1 MSTEW
6 PIPKFH
12 FEIIIDGSKAYFTEV
27 SGLDMESQ
35 PIEYRKGNSPQF
47 STIKMPGMHK
57 YNNITLKRG
66 IFKNDNKLWDWFN
79 NIKMNI
85 VNKKTIIITLLDE
98 TKKPVMTWTLSNAWP
113 TKIQATDMK
122 ADGNEV
128 AVESIEIAHEGLAIA
143 TG

>member
-6 PIPKFH
+6 LIPEFH

-35 PIEYRKGNSPQF
+35 PIEYRKGNSPEF
-47 STIKMPGMHK
+47 FTIKMPGMHK
-57 YNNITLKRG
+57 FGNVTLKRG
-66 IFKNDNKLWDWFN
+66 VFKSDTKFFDWFN
-79 NIKMNI
+79 EIKTNTI
-85 VNKKTIIITLLDE
+85 KRKTVIINLLNE
-98 TKKPVMTWTLSNAWP
+98 TKNPVMTWTLSNAWP

>member
-6 PIPKFH
+6 PTAKFS
-12 FEIIIDGSKAYFTEV
+12 FEIIIDGYKAHFTEV

-35 PIEYRKGNSPQF
+35 VIEYRKGNSPQF
-47 STIKMPGMHK
+47 STIKMPGLQK
-57 YNNITLKRG
+57 FSNVTLKRG
-66 IFKNDNKLWDWFN
+66 VFKNDNKLWDWFN
-79 NIKMNI
+79 NIKMNT
-85 VNKKTIIITLLDE
+85 VNKKTVTINLLDE
-98 TKKPVMTWTLSNAWP
+98 TKNPVMTWTLSNAWP

-128 AVESIEIAHEGLAIA
+128 AVESIEISHEGLTIA

>member
-6 PIPKFH
+6 LIPEFH

-35 PIEYRKGNSPQF
+35 PIEYRKGNSPEF
-47 STIKMPGMHK
+47 FTIKMPGMHK
-57 YNNITLKRG
+57 FGNVTLKRG
-66 IFKNDNKLWDWFN
+66 VFKSDTKFFDWFN
-79 NIKMNI
+79 EIKTNTI
-85 VNKKTIIITLLDE
+85 KRKTVIINLLDE
-98 TKKPVMTWTLSNAWP
+98 TKRPVMTWTLSNAWP